1 MVRYYSLKGD
11 IKMNKELIVLTDELM
26 LVRNETG
33 EYEKREYISNAKEVL
48 LQENKIEI
56 VTNQI
61 KELRKEI
68 EKCTTRKSLLRTT
81 LIMSPLYIPL
91 TFLINACFSAFG
103 MVVYENLIT
112 ILMSGSIMTLATAL
126 FVLHFQKS
134 NKKNLEKTRTSL
146 VNARILKHKY
156 ENELSLLKKKSLSET
171 KTLDEVVSLEE
182 ETKQIKTQVTQ
193 QINGKPLVL
202 KRKKQL

>member
-1 MVRYYSLKGD
+1 
-11 IKMNKELIVLTDELM
+11 MNKELIVLTDELM
-26 LVRNETG
+26 LVKNEIG
-33 EYEKREYISNAKEVL
+33 EYEKKEYISNAKEVL

-56 VTNQI
+56 VTNQMN
-61 KELRKEI
+61 ELKKEI

-81 LIMSPLYIPL
+81 LIISPLYIPL

>member
-1 MVRYYSLKGD
+1 
-11 IKMNKELIVLTDELM
+11 MNKELIVLTDELM
-26 LVRNETG
+26 LVKNEIG

-48 LQENKIEI
+48 LQENKIEM
-56 VTNQI
+56 VTNQM
-61 KELRKEI
+61 KELKKEI

-91 TFLINACFSAFG
+91 TFLTNACFSAFG

-112 ILMSGSIMTLATAL
+112 ILMSGLIMTLATAL

>member
-1 MVRYYSLKGD
+1 
-11 IKMNKELIVLTDELM
+11 MNKELIVLTDELM
-26 LVRNETG
+26 LVKNETG
-33 EYEKREYISNAKEVL
+33 EYEKKEYISNAKEVL

-61 KELRKEI
+61 KELKKEI

-91 TFLINACFSAFG
+91 TFLTNACFSAFG

-134 NKKNLEKTRTSL
+134 NKKNLEKTRTNI

-156 ENELSLLKKKSLSET
+156 ENELSLLRKKSLSET

-182 ETKQIKTQVTQ
+182 ETKQIQTQVTQ

>member
-1 MVRYYSLKGD
+1 
-11 IKMNKELIVLTDELM
+11 MNKELIVLPDDKM
-26 LVRNETG
+26 LIRNESG
-33 EYEKREYISNAKEVL
+33 EYEKREYVNNSKEIL

-56 VTNQI
+56 VTNQMNSL
-61 KELRKEI
+61 KKEI
-68 EKCTTRKSLLRTT
+68 EKCNNRKSLLRTT

-91 TFLINACFSAFG
+91 TFLTTACFSAFD
-103 MVVYENLIT
+103 MVVYKNLFT
-112 ILMSGSIMTLATAL
+112 ILMSGSIMTAATAL
-126 FVLHFQKS
+126 FVLYFQKS
-134 NKKNLEKTRTSL
+134 NKKNLEKSRTSL

-156 ENELSLLKKKSLSET
+156 ENELALLKKKSLSAT

>member
-1 MVRYYSLKGD
+1 
-11 IKMNKELIVLTDELM
+11 MNKELIVLTDELM
-26 LVRNETG
+26 LVKNEIG
-33 EYEKREYISNAKEVL
+33 EYEKKEYISNAKEVL

-56 VTNQI
+56 VTNQMN
-61 KELRKEI
+61 ELKKEI

-91 TFLINACFSAFG
+91 TFLTNACFSAFG

-134 NKKNLEKTRTSL
+134 NKKNLEKTRNSL

>member
-1 MVRYYSLKGD
+1 
-11 IKMNKELIVLTDELM
+11 MNKELIVLTDELM

-48 LQENKIEI
+48 LQENKIEM
-56 VTNQI
+56 VTNQM
-61 KELRKEI
+61 KELKKEI

-91 TFLINACFSAFG
+91 TFLTNACFSAFG

-112 ILMSGSIMTLATAL
+112 ILMSGLIMTLATAL

>member
-1 MVRYYSLKGD
+1 
-11 IKMNKELIVLTDELM
+11 MNKELIVLTDELM
-26 LVRNETG
+26 FVRNETG

-56 VTNQI
+56 VTNQMN
-61 KELRKEI
+61 ELKKEI

-91 TFLINACFSAFG
+91 TFLTNACFSAFG

-112 ILMSGSIMTLATAL
+112 ILMSGLIMTSATAL

-193 QINGKPLVL
+193 QINWKPLVL

>member
-1 MVRYYSLKGD
+1 
-11 IKMNKELIVLTDELM
+11 MNKELIVLTDELM
-26 LVRNETG
+26 LVKNEIG

-61 KELRKEI
+61 NELKKEI

-91 TFLINACFSAFG
+91 TFLTNACFSAFG

>member
-1 MVRYYSLKGD
+1 
-11 IKMNKELIVLTDELM
+11 MNKELIVLTDELM
-26 LVRNETG
+26 LVKNEIG
-33 EYEKREYISNAKEVL
+33 EYEKKEYISNAKEVL

-56 VTNQI
+56 VTNQMN
-61 KELRKEI
+61 ELKKEI

-91 TFLINACFSAFG
+91 TFLTNACFSAFG

-182 ETKQIKTQVTQ
+182 ETKQIQTQVTQ

>member
-1 MVRYYSLKGD
+1 
-11 IKMNKELIVLTDELM
+11 MNKELIVLTDEKL
-26 LVRNETG
+26 LVKNEIG
-33 EYEKREYISNAKEVL
+33 EYEKKEYISNAKEVL

-56 VTNQI
+56 VTNQMN
-61 KELRKEI
+61 ELKKEI

-91 TFLINACFSAFG
+91 TFLTNACFSALG

>member
-1 MVRYYSLKGD
+1 
-11 IKMNKELIVLTDELM
+11 MNKELIVLTDEKL
-26 LVRNETG
+26 LVRNEIG

-182 ETKQIKTQVTQ
+182 ETKQIQTQVTQ

>member
-1 MVRYYSLKGD
+1 
-11 IKMNKELIVLTDELM
+11 MNKELIVLTDEKL

-61 KELRKEI
+61 KELKKEI

-91 TFLINACFSAFG
+91 TFLTNACFSAFG

-112 ILMSGSIMTLATAL
+112 ILMSGSIMTSITAL

>member
-1 MVRYYSLKGD
+1 
-11 IKMNKELIVLTDELM
+11 MNKELIVLTDELM

-48 LQENKIEI
+48 LQENKIEM
-56 VTNQI
+56 VTNQM
-61 KELRKEI
+61 KELKKEI

-91 TFLINACFSAFG
+91 TFLTNACFSAFG

-112 ILMSGSIMTLATAL
+112 ILMSGLIMTLATAL

-134 NKKNLEKTRTSL
+134 NKKNLEKTRTNL

-156 ENELSLLKKKSLSET
+156 ENELSLLRKKSISET

>member
-1 MVRYYSLKGD
+1 
-11 IKMNKELIVLTDELM
+11 MNKELIVLTDELM
-26 LVRNETG
+26 LVRNEIG

-61 KELRKEI
+61 KELKKEI

-91 TFLINACFSAFG
+91 TFLTNACFSAFG
-103 MVVYENLIT
+103 MVVYENFIT
-112 ILMSGSIMTLATAL
+112 ILMSGSIMTSATAL

-134 NKKNLEKTRTSL
+134 NKKNLEKTRTNL

-156 ENELSLLKKKSLSET
+156 ENELSLLRKKSLSET

>member
-1 MVRYYSLKGD
+1 
-11 IKMNKELIVLTDELM
+11 MNKELIVLTDELM

-61 KELRKEI
+61 KELKKEI

-91 TFLINACFSAFG
+91 TFLTNACFSAFG
-103 MVVYENLIT
+103 MVVYENFIT

-156 ENELSLLKKKSLSET
+156 ENELSLLKKKFLSET

>member
-1 MVRYYSLKGD
+1 MIRYYSLKGD
-11 IKMNKELIVLTDELM
+11 FKMNKELIVLTDELM
-26 LVRNETG
+26 LVKNEIG

-48 LQENKIEI
+48 LQENKIEM
-56 VTNQI
+56 VTNQM
-61 KELRKEI
+61 KELKKEI

-91 TFLINACFSAFG
+91 TFLTNACFSAFG

-112 ILMSGSIMTLATAL
+112 ILMSGLIMTSATAL
-126 FVLHFQKS
+126 FVLYFQKS
-134 NKKNLEKTRTSL
+134 NKKNLEKTRTNL

-182 ETKQIKTQVTQ
+182 ETKQIQTQVTQ

>member
-1 MVRYYSLKGD
+1 
-11 IKMNKELIVLTDELM
+11 MNKELIVLTDELM
-26 LVRNETG
+26 LVRNEIG

-112 ILMSGSIMTLATAL
+112 ILMSGSIITLATAL

-134 NKKNLEKTRTSL
+134 NKKNLEKTRTNL

-156 ENELSLLKKKSLSET
+156 ENELSLLRKKSLSET

>member
-1 MVRYYSLKGD
+1 
-11 IKMNKELIVLTDELM
+11 MNKELIVLTDEKL
-26 LVRNETG
+26 LVRNEIG

-91 TFLINACFSAFG
+91 TFLTNACFSAFG

-112 ILMSGSIMTLATAL
+112 ILMSGSIMTSITAL

>member
-1 MVRYYSLKGD
+1 
-11 IKMNKELIVLTDELM
+11 MNKELIVLTDELM

-48 LQENKIEI
+48 LQENKIEM

-91 TFLINACFSAFG
+91 TFFTNACFSAFG

-112 ILMSGSIMTLATAL
+112 ILMSGLIMTSITAL
-126 FVLHFQKS
+126 FVLYFQKS
-134 NKKNLEKTRTSL
+134 NKKNLEKTRTNL

-156 ENELSLLKKKSLSET
+156 ENELSLLRKKSLSET

-193 QINGKPLVL
+193 QINGKTLVL

>member
-1 MVRYYSLKGD
+1 
-11 IKMNKELIVLTDELM
+11 MNKELIVLTDELM
-26 LVRNETG
+26 LVKNEIG
-33 EYEKREYISNAKEVL
+33 EYEKKEYISNAKEVL

-61 KELRKEI
+61 KELKKEI

-91 TFLINACFSAFG
+91 TFLTNACFSAFG

-134 NKKNLEKTRTSL
+134 NKKNLEKNRTSL

-156 ENELSLLKKKSLSET
+156 ENELSLLRKKSLSET

>member
-1 MVRYYSLKGD
+1 
-11 IKMNKELIVLTDELM
+11 MNKELIVLTDELM

-91 TFLINACFSAFG
+91 TFLTNACFSAFG

-112 ILMSGSIMTLATAL
+112 ILMSGLIMTSATAL
-126 FVLHFQKS
+126 FVLYFQKS

>member
-1 MVRYYSLKGD
+1 
-11 IKMNKELIVLTDELM
+11 MNKELIVLTDELM
-26 LVRNETG
+26 LVKNEIG
-33 EYEKREYISNAKEVL
+33 EYEKKEYISNAKEVL

-61 KELRKEI
+61 KELKKEI

-91 TFLINACFSAFG
+91 TFLTNACFSAFG

>member
-1 MVRYYSLKGD
+1 
-11 IKMNKELIVLTDELM
+11 MNKELIVLTDELM
-26 LVRNETG
+26 LVKNEIG

-48 LQENKIEI
+48 LQENKIEM
-56 VTNQI
+56 VTNQM
-61 KELRKEI
+61 KELKKEI

-91 TFLINACFSAFG
+91 TFLTNACFSAFG

-112 ILMSGSIMTLATAL
+112 ILMSGLIMTLATAL

-171 KTLDEVVSLEE
+171 KALDEVVSLEE

>member
-1 MVRYYSLKGD
+1 
-11 IKMNKELIVLTDELM
+11 MNKELIVLTDELM
-26 LVRNETG
+26 LVKNETG
-33 EYEKREYISNAKEVL
+33 EYEKKEYISNAKEVL

-61 KELRKEI
+61 NELKKEI

-91 TFLINACFSAFG
+91 TFLTNACFSAFG

>member
-1 MVRYYSLKGD
+1 
-11 IKMNKELIVLTDELM
+11 MNKELIVLTDELM

-48 LQENKIEI
+48 LQENKIEM
-56 VTNQI
+56 VTNQM
-61 KELRKEI
+61 KELKKEI

-91 TFLINACFSAFG
+91 TFLTNACFSAFG

-112 ILMSGSIMTLATAL
+112 ILMSGLIMTLATAL

-182 ETKQIKTQVTQ
+182 ETKQIQTQVTQ

>member
-1 MVRYYSLKGD
+1 
-11 IKMNKELIVLTDELM
+11 MNKELIVLTDELM
-26 LVRNETG
+26 LVKNEIG
-33 EYEKREYISNAKEVL
+33 EYEKKEYISNAKEVL

-68 EKCTTRKSLLRTT
+68 EKCITRKSLLRTT

-91 TFLINACFSAFG
+91 TFLTNACFSAFG

>member
-1 MVRYYSLKGD
+1 
-11 IKMNKELIVLTDELM
+11 MNKELIVLTDELM
-26 LVRNETG
+26 LVKNEIG
-33 EYEKREYISNAKEVL
+33 EYEKKEYVSNAKEVL

-61 KELRKEI
+61 KELKKEI

-103 MVVYENLIT
+103 MVVYENFII

>member
-1 MVRYYSLKGD
+1 
-11 IKMNKELIVLTDELM
+11 MNKELIVLTDELM

-56 VTNQI
+56 VTNQMN
-61 KELRKEI
+61 ELKKEI

-91 TFLINACFSAFG
+91 TFLTNACFSAFG

-134 NKKNLEKTRTSL
+134 NKKNLEKNRTSL

>member
-1 MVRYYSLKGD
+1 
-11 IKMNKELIVLTDELM
+11 MNKELIVLTDELM
-26 LVRNETG
+26 LVKNEIG

-48 LQENKIEI
+48 LQENKIEM
-56 VTNQI
+56 VTNQM
-61 KELRKEI
+61 KELKKEI

-91 TFLINACFSAFG
+91 TFLTNACFSAFG

-112 ILMSGSIMTLATAL
+112 ILMSGLIMTSATAL
-126 FVLHFQKS
+126 FVLYFQKS
-134 NKKNLEKTRTSL
+134 NKKNLEKTRTNL

-182 ETKQIKTQVTQ
+182 ETKQIQTQVTQ

>member
-1 MVRYYSLKGD
+1 
-11 IKMNKELIVLTDELM
+11 MNKELIVLTDELM
-26 LVRNETG
+26 LVKNEIG
-33 EYEKREYISNAKEVL
+33 EYEKKEYISNAKEVL

-91 TFLINACFSAFG
+91 TFLTNACFSAFG

>member
-1 MVRYYSLKGD
+1 MVKYYSLKGD
-11 IKMNKELIVLTDELM
+11 FKMNKELIVLTDELM

-48 LQENKIEI
+48 LQENKIEM
-56 VTNQI
+56 VTNQM
-61 KELRKEI
+61 KELKKEI

-91 TFLINACFSAFG
+91 TFLTNACFSAFG

-112 ILMSGSIMTLATAL
+112 ILMSGLIMTLATAL

-182 ETKQIKTQVTQ
+182 ETKQIQTQVTQ

>member
-1 MVRYYSLKGD
+1 
-11 IKMNKELIVLTDELM
+11 MNKELIVLTDELM

-61 KELRKEI
+61 KELKKEI

-91 TFLINACFSAFG
+91 TFLTNACFSAFG

>member
-1 MVRYYSLKGD
+1 
-11 IKMNKELIVLTDELM
+11 MNKELIVLTDELM

-33 EYEKREYISNAKEVL
+33 EYEKKEYISNAKEVL

-61 KELRKEI
+61 KELKKEI
-68 EKCTTRKSLLRTT
+68 EKCTIRKSLLRTT

-91 TFLINACFSAFG
+91 TFLTNVCFSAFG

>member
-1 MVRYYSLKGD
+1 
-11 IKMNKELIVLTDELM
+11 MNKELIVLTDELM

-91 TFLINACFSAFG
+91 TFLTTTCFSAFG

>member
-1 MVRYYSLKGD
+1 
-11 IKMNKELIVLTDELM
+11 MNKELIVLTDELM
-26 LVRNETG
+26 LVKNEIG
-33 EYEKREYISNAKEVL
+33 EYEKKEYISNAKEVL

-56 VTNQI
+56 VTNQMN
-61 KELRKEI
+61 ELKKEI

-91 TFLINACFSAFG
+91 TFLTNACFSAFG

-156 ENELSLLKKKSLSET
+156 ENELSLLRKKSLSET

>member
-1 MVRYYSLKGD
+1 
-11 IKMNKELIVLTDELM
+11 MNKELIVLPDDKILI
-26 LVRNETG
+26 RNESG
-33 EYEKREYISNAKEVL
+33 EYEKREYVNNSKEIL

-56 VTNQI
+56 VTNQMNSL
-61 KELRKEI
+61 KKEI
-68 EKCTTRKSLLRTT
+68 EKCNNRKSLLRTT

-91 TFLINACFSAFG
+91 TFLTTACFSAFD

-112 ILMSGSIMTLATAL
+112 ILISGSIMTAATAL
-126 FVLHFQKS
+126 FVLYFQKS
-134 NKKNLEKTRTSL
+134 NKKNLKKYQSNL
-146 VNARILKHKY
+146 LNAGILKHKY
-156 ENELSLLKKKSLSET
+156 ENELALLKKKSLSAT

>member
-1 MVRYYSLKGD
+1 
-11 IKMNKELIVLTDELM
+11 MNKELIVLTDELM
-26 LVRNETG
+26 LVKNEIG
-33 EYEKREYISNAKEVL
+33 EYEKKEYISNAKEVL

-56 VTNQI
+56 VTNQMN
-61 KELRKEI
+61 ELKKEI

-91 TFLINACFSAFG
+91 TFLTNACFSALG

-126 FVLHFQKS
+126 FVLHFQNS

-182 ETKQIKTQVTQ
+182 ETKQIQTQVTQ

>member
-1 MVRYYSLKGD
+1 
-11 IKMNKELIVLTDELM
+11 MNKELIVLTDELM

-56 VTNQI
+56 VTNQMN
-61 KELRKEI
+61 ELKKEI

-91 TFLINACFSAFG
+91 TFLTNACFSAFG

-112 ILMSGSIMTLATAL
+112 ILMSGLIMTLATAL

-134 NKKNLEKTRTSL
+134 NKKNLEKTRTNL

-171 KTLDEVVSLEE
+171 KTIDEVVSLEE
-182 ETKQIKTQVTQ
+182 ETKQIQTQVTQ